1 MINSKKYRVTF
12 LTYFQIGQL
21 VRLVYHIIFHL
32 RPSISKP
39 FFLFWTYNFLP
50 ITNND
55 FNNNHGGGLKI
66 ILNLTP
72 TLKALSVFFFVYSI
86 FFEDNLR
93 LNSKWVYFVNNNSCK
108 NGDKKEFSSCPTI
121 PHSCV
126 VYIAC
131 LGLLKK
137 RRCL

>member
-1 MINSKKYRVTF
+1 MENAKIKKYKSDI
-12 LTYFQIGQL
+12 LSNFQTMCTKMDFQT
-21 VRLVYHIIFHL
+21 
-32 RPSISKP
+32 
-39 FFLFWTYNFLP
+39 FFLNVSYNFLP

-131 LGLLKK
+131 LGRLKK

>member
-1 MINSKKYRVTF
+1 MENAKIKKYKSDI
-12 LTYFQIGQL
+12 LSNFQTMCTKMDFQT
-21 VRLVYHIIFHL
+21 
-32 RPSISKP
+32 
-39 FFLFWTYNFLP
+39 FFLNVSYNFLP

-72 TLKALSVFFFVYSI
+72 TLKALSAFFFVYSI

-131 LGLLKK
+131 LGRLKK